1 MCAIRL
7 CPNRVGGPPQATLQ
21 TCWSDALSGS
31 CISFTEQD
39 FVDSPN
45 PCKRDHS
52 GRVGLP
58 RRVLGAAGHG
68 IDLARLES
76 LQQRSCR
83 RRILSQT

>member
-7 CPNRVGGPPQATLQ
+7 CPNRVGGPPQATLL
-21 TCWSDALSGS
+21 TCWSDALSEFLYLLHGARFCRQPES
-31 CISFTEQD
+31 LQ
-39 FVDSPN
+39 
-45 PCKRDHS
+45 RDHS
-52 GRVGLP
+52 GRVGLL

-76 LQQRSCR
+76 LQQRSR